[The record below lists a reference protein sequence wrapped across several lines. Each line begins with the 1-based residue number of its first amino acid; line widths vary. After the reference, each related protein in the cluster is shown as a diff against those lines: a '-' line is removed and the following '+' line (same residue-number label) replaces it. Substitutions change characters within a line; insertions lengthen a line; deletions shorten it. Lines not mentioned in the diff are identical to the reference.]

1 MQMDR
6 QVRRWMTIAATIAAV
21 VVLFWFGFRD
31 SPILVDSAP
40 VTREPLRVTVEQ
52 EARTRVTDRY
62 VITAPVAGYAQR
74 VEFEAG
80 DFVQIGTPLLG
91 VEPQRAAALDP
102 RSRAQAQALV
112 AAAQANVGTMR
123 QRVHA
128 TRVAMKLANTELA
141 RVSQLR
147 ANGFATMEDE
157 DRARAAA
164 QRSAADWRSAAFSLE
179 TAQHELEAAQ
189 TELQYA
195 GSPAADFGEPVFARA
210 PVAGHVLRIVRESE
224 GAVTAG
230 EPFLEMGNPRALE
243 VTADVLSS
251 DAVRIGPDTKVVF
264 TRWGGE
270 RELYGRVR
278 RVEPAGFT
286 KVSALGVEEQRV
298 WVVTDFTSP
307 PEEWERLGD
316 GYRLEASFV
325 VWEEDNILQVPA
337 SALFREGDGWAVF
350 LVADGQA
357 KKRVIEVGQRN
368 GLRAQVL
375 AGVVEGERI
384 VVHPDDQVNEGV
396 RVVSR

>member
-128 TRVAMKLANTELA
+128 THVAMKLANTELA

-357 KKRVIEVGQRN
+357 KKRVVEVGQRN

>member
-40 VTREPLRVTVEQ
+40 VTREPLRVMVEQ

-357 KKRVIEVGQRN
+357 KKRVVEVGQRN

>member
-307 PEEWERLGD
+307 PEEWQRLGD

-337 SALFREGDGWAVF
+337 SALFREGDGWAIF

-357 KKRVIEVGQRN
+357 KKRVVEVGQRN

>member
-357 KKRVIEVGQRN
+357 KKRVVEVGQRN

>member
-6 QVRRWMTIAATIAAV
+6 QVRRWMTIAAGVAAV
-21 VVLFWFGFRD
+21 GVLFWFGFRD

-62 VITAPVAGYAQR
+62 VITAPVAGYAR
-74 VEFEAG
+74 RIELEVG
-80 DFVQIGTPLLG
+80 DFVQAGTALLS

-102 RSRAQAQALV
+102 RSRAQAQALA

-128 TRVAMKLANTELA
+128 THVAMKLANTELA

-164 QRSAADWRSAAFSLE
+164 QRGTADWRSATFSLE

-189 TELQYA
+189 TALQYA

-210 PVAGHVLRIVRESE
+210 PVAGHVLRIIRESE

-230 EPFLEMGNPRALE
+230 EPFLEMGNPRVLE
-243 VTADVLSS
+243 VTTDVLSS
-251 DAVRIGPDTKVVF
+251 DAVRIGPNTKVVF

-270 RELYGRVR
+270 RELNGRVR

-357 KKRVIEVGQRN
+357 KKRGVEVGQRN